1 MGTLRLSSSQR
12 RERSASAFVTLL
24 GELPNAQLHASPP
37 PPLFII
43 TPMDLEQKLTELKR
57 RDSLADAG
65 GGEERRAREHK
76 QGKMSARERIEFLLD
91 EGTFEETDKLVTH
104 RCTDFGMDE
113 QKYYGDGFVTGYG
126 RIEGRLVFVFA
137 QDFTVF
143 GGSLSETNAAKIVKI
158 MDAAMRVGAPVIGL
172 NDSGGARIQEGVMSL
187 AGYADIFL
195 RNTLA
200 SGVIPQISAIM
211 GPCAGGAVYSPAITD
226 FILMVNKTSY
236 MFITGPDVIKAVTH
250 EEVTK
255 DELGGAMTHNEK
267 SGVAHFMASDDAECL
282 SMIRELF
289 SFIPSNNLDDPP
301 RKPCTDP
308 IDRTDEKLD
317 TIVPSESN
325 LPYDIKEVITTVV
338 DDAYFFEVQ
347 EHYARNI
354 VVGFARLNGK
364 SVGIVANQ
372 PAFLAGVLDINA
384 SIKGARFVRFCDCF
398 NIPLITFE
406 DVPGFLPGTQQ
417 EYGGIITHGAKLLY
431 AFSEATV
438 PKITVITRKAYGGAY
453 CVMASKHIRTDV
465 NYAWPT
471 AEIAVMGP
479 EGAVNIV
486 YKREIEKSANPD
498 ADRAAKIEE
507 FRERFANPYI
517 AAERGYLDAV
527 IRPRDTRRKL
537 IQALDMLENKRAKNP
552 PKKHGNIPL

>member
-1 MGTLRLSSSQR
+1 MNLEEKLAELKKRDQLATEGGGRER
-12 RERSASAFVTLL
+12 RE
-24 GELPNAQLHASPP
+24 
-37 PPLFII
+37 
-43 TPMDLEQKLTELKR
+43 
-57 RDSLADAG
+57 
-65 GGEERRAREHK
+65 REHK

-104 RCTDFGMDE
+104 RCTEFGMQE
-113 QKYYGDGFVTGYG
+113 QRYYGDGFVTGYG
-126 RIEGRLVFVFA
+126 RIEGRLVFCFA

-143 GGSLSETNAAKIVKI
+143 GGSLSESNAAKIVKI
-158 MDAAMRVGAPVIGL
+158 MDLAMRVGAPVIGL

-195 RNTLA
+195 RNTLS
-200 SGVIPQISAIM
+200 SGVVPQISAIM

-226 FILMVNKTSY
+226 FIFMVERTSY
-236 MFITGPDVIKAVTH
+236 MFVTGPDVIRTVTH

-255 DELGGAMTHNEK
+255 DQLGGAMTHNET
-267 SGVAHFMASDDAECL
+267 SGVAHFLAHDDAECL
-282 SMIRELF
+282 AMIRELL
-289 SFIPSNNLDDPP
+289 SFIPSNNIDDPP
-301 RKPCTDP
+301 RRNCSDA
-308 IDRTDEKLD
+308 IDREEAALD
-317 TIVPSESN
+317 NIVPAESN
-325 LPYDIKEVITTVV
+325 LPYDIKDVIHAVV
-338 DDAYFFEVQ
+338 DDGYFFEVQ
-347 EHYARNI
+347 EHYAKNLVI
-354 VVGFARLNGK
+354 GFTRLNGRP
-364 SVGIVANQ
+364 VGIVANQ

-384 SIKGARFVRFCDCF
+384 SIKGARFVRFCDAF

-417 EYGGIITHGAKLLY
+417 EYGGIIKHGAKLLF
-431 AFSEATV
+431 AFAEATV

-453 CVMASKHIRTDV
+453 CVMSSKHIRTDV

-486 YKREIEKSANPD
+486 YKREL
-498 ADRAAKIEE
+498 DRARREAENGAAADERYAKVFQEKTEE

-517 AAERGYLDAV
+517 AAERGYVDAV
-527 IRPRDTRRKL
+527 IRPRETRGKIIRALEMLDT
-537 IQALDMLENKRAKNP
+537 KRDKNP